1 MVGYMNKV
9 SVKESSM
16 VTPFFVFFLV
26 HSSQTGVGVL
36 GYQRELIQGAGHD
49 AWQSILITG
58 ISIHIVI
65 MMMYSVLTYSEDG
78 DLISINNKL
87 FGGKVG
93 YILSSLFIGYMIV
106 SAIIVIRAYIEILQ
120 VWIFP
125 MVRTWEFALLM
136 LIVIYYIVSGGFRA
150 VTGMSFWSV
159 IIPSFLIITVFF
171 LVRYLAWN
179 NFLPVFNHSIFEVL
193 QSAKASTFMYLGFEP
208 LFLYYPFIKN
218 KEKSI
223 KWAHLATL
231 TTTVIYLVLTIISFG
246 YFTQGQIKHT
256 IWATL
261 ILTKVFELPFVER
274 IEYIIIFIWF
284 FIILPPICCAIWGST
299 RGIKRLFNVKPKVSL
314 ICICIVIFVFAIF
327 VDTRIKIE
335 ELSNFISNI
344 GFYILYGY
352 IPFLYVTMKIK
363 RIFQK

>member
-1 MVGYMNKV
+1 MNKV
-9 SVKESSM
+9 RVKESSM

-65 MMMYSVLTYSEDG
+65 KMMYSVLKYAEDG

-87 FGGKVG
+87 FGKNIG

-125 MVRTWEFALLM
+125 TVHTWEFTLLI
-136 LIVIYYIVSGGFRA
+136 LIVIYYIVAGGFRA
-150 VTGMSFWSV
+150 VTGISFWSV

-171 LVRYLAWN
+171 LIKYMVWN
-179 NFLPVFNHSIFEVL
+179 NFLPVFNHDIFEVL
-193 QSAKASTFMYLGFEP
+193 QSAKASTFMYLGFET

-218 KEKSI
+218 RDKSVR
-223 KWAHLATL
+223 WAHLATL
-231 TTTVIYLVLTIISFG
+231 TTTTIYLMLTIISFG
-246 YFTQGQIKHT
+246 YFTQGEIKHT
-256 IWATL
+256 VWATL

-299 RGIKRLFNVKPKVSL
+299 RGIKRMFNVKPKISL
-314 ICICIVIFVFAIF
+314 VCICIVIFVFAIF
-327 VDTRIKIE
+327 IDKRIKIE
-335 ELSNFISNI
+335 KLSDITSNI
-344 GFYILYGY
+344 GFYILYAY
-352 IPFLYVTMKIK
+352 IPLMYIMMKIK
-363 RIFQK
+363 QAFQK